1 MIRLTI
7 SREILCMVV
16 VRVMVMVRPIR
27 MIVMAM
33 VENDR
38 NW

>member
-1 MIRLTI
+1 VIRLTI